1 MERIEIKAVE
11 MVRRIRDRQ
20 YDMLIGKT
28 PEEIMAFFHQEAEKA
43 NKEAVAL
50 LQTQRAGN
58 QAYSS
63 TRTVGISR
71 QD

>member
-1 MERIEIKAVE
+1 MDQIEIKAVE
-11 MVRRIRDRQ
+11 MVRRIRDRH

-28 PEEIMAFFHQEAEKA
+28 PEEIMAFFHQEAREA
-43 NKEAVAL
+43 NKEAAAL
-50 LQTQRAGN
+50 LQTQRTGN

-63 TRTVGISR
+63 TRPVVISR